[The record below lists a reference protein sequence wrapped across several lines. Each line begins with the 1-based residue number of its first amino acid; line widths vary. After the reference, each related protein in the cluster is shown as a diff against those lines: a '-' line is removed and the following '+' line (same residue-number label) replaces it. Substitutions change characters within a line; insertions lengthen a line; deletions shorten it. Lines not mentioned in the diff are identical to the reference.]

1 MAKFRSQFQFTK
13 VVPYGCAMTR
23 ERPRRWL
30 RDFKAPPRVAI
41 NEARIFCACARFP
54 NEPINDS
61 CGKLVGKRRTRK
73 KFLPLIKK
81 THDRRPA
88 VHTKSNCER
97 LILILNGQWRR
108 SLISFYGSVLKMCAR
123 CAIYPRNLFQ
133 SRRSSVVIR
142 TELTNNGMC
151 SKSNEFPSS
160 LAPVLQKL
168 RQLALNTPIWP

>member
-1 MAKFRSQFQFTK
+1 MQRPEKGFAIDWEISKRHHELLLTRLKILCWRSLSQWADKWFMWK
-13 VVPYGCAMTR
+13 M
-23 ERPRRWL
+23 
-30 RDFKAPPRVAI
+30 
-41 NEARIFCACARFP
+41 
-54 NEPINDS
+54 
-61 CGKLVGKRRTRK
+61 GKRRTRK
-73 KFLPLIKK
+73 KFSPLIKK
-81 THDRRPA
+81 THGRRPA
-88 VHTKSNCER
+88 VHTKSNSER

-108 SLISFYGSVLKMCAR
+108 SLISFYGSVLKLCAC

-133 SRRSSVVIR
+133 SRRCSVVIR